1 MTERS
6 DFFLNLML
14 DTHSNSNVLDR
25 LMLELARYPNFGEYH
40 MLELARYPN
49 FLMLVHP
56 YSTYPNFLLSKAW
69 LIDHL

>member
-14 DTHSNSNVLDR
+14 DTHSNWNVLDR

-56 YSTYPNFLLSKAW
+56 YSTYPNFLLSKA
-69 LIDHL
+69 